1 MGLVCVNVF
10 DEGLDVVRSRVFLD
24 WILSSLILLVDGHA
38 HSFALRLLHDTS
50 GNHKGCS
57 VRVLIT
63 HIFVLLVF
71 RFKELIIII
80 VIVVVYTLFVELFV
94 HALVSN
100 LGFLDLE
107 FIFGVRGQEK
117 IVLIIDNFLL
127 SGYSL
132 EDFCGASFDEFFAAF
147 VGAL

>member
-24 WILSSLILLVDGHA
+24 WILSSLILLVGGRA

-57 VRVLIT
+57 VSVLIT
-63 HIFVLLVF
+63 HVFVLLVF
-71 RFKELIIII
+71 RFKELSIIIA
-80 VIVVVYTLFVELFV
+80 IVVVYALFVELFV
-94 HALVSN
+94 DALVSN

-107 FIFGVRGQEK
+107 FI
-117 IVLIIDNFLL
+117 DNFLL
-127 SGYSL
+127 RGFSL
-132 EDFCGASFDEFFAAF
+132 ETPDFWGASFDEVFAAS